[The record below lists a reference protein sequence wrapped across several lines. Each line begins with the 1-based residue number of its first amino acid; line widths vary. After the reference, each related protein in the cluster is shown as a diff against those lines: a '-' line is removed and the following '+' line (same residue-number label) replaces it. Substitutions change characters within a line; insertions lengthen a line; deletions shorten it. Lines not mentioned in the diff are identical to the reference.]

1 METAA
6 SRAAR
11 PADGPVVTPSHPTA
25 HRPPA
30 APAPS
35 AAPPAPPPA
44 PSSRIILDAITFDD
58 VLLIPSRSD
67 VLPADADTSTRL
79 TRTIRLNIP
88 LISAPMDTVTE
99 SALAIALAQE
109 GGIGIIHKNLPPEVQ
124 AREVAKV
131 KRSAH
136 GVITHPVTLHPDD
149 TVGDAVKLM
158 RKFNVSGFPV
168 VEHHGAASALGATGG
183 SPASTPAGAAD
194 PEDTAPRSRGRVV
207 GILTRRDLKF
217 VENDATPVR
226 EVMTKGRLITAPA
239 GTTLAEAEI
248 ILNRN
253 KVEKLILVDERGHLA
268 GLITMRDID
277 RLSQFPRAN
286 TDDGGR
292 LRCGAAIGVHQY
304 DRAEALLAAE
314 VDVITVDT
322 AHGHSE
328 NVLRTVRQLRQ
339 MQSVKQS
346 GLQIIAGN
354 IATAEAARDLIEA
367 GVDAVKVGI
376 GPGSICTTRVVTGVG
391 VPQITAIL
399 EVCRAVAESSRPDTP
414 VIADGGIRMSGD
426 IAKALAAGANCVML
440 GSLFAGLDESPGEL
454 VISSGRRYKTYR
466 GMGSEGAMN
475 AGSADR
481 YGQGPLG
488 TPPGTPPLRGGPT
501 SSTASSSSPSSSPA
515 HLKFVP
521 EGVEGLVPYRGSLAE
536 FTYQLVGGLR
546 SAMGYTGC
554 RTIDELRTRARFCRV
569 TSASVIES
577 HPHDIKI
584 TKESPNY
591 TVEHLRE

>member
-1 METAA
+1 METIP
-6 SRAAR
+6 SRAPT
-11 PADGPVVTPSHPTA
+11 PAAGPVVVNPPSTA
-25 HRPPA
+25 RLPA
-30 APAPS
+30 AGVAPAATGH
-35 AAPPAPPPA
+35 AAP
-44 PSSRIILDAITFDD
+44 RILLDAITFDD
-58 VLLIPSRSD
+58 VLLIPARSD
-67 VLPADADTSTRL
+67 LLPADADTSTRL
-79 TRTIRLNIP
+79 TSAIRLNIP
-88 LISAPMDTVTE
+88 LVSAPMDTVTE
-99 SALAIALAQE
+99 AALAIALAQE
-109 GGIGIIHKNLPPEVQ
+109 GGIGIIHKNLSPETQ

-136 GVITHPVTLHPDD
+136 GVITDPVTLHPGD

-168 VEHHGAASALGATGG
+168 VEGGHERAKGWHGQAGSAACPCPDT
-183 SPASTPAGAAD
+183 D
-194 PEDTAPRSRGRVV
+194 DTAPRSRGKVV

-226 EVMTKGRLITAPA
+226 DVMTKGRLITAPPT
-239 GTTLAEAEI
+239 TTLAEAEV
-248 ILNRN
+248 ILNKN
-253 KVEKLILVDERGHLA
+253 KVEKLILVDDRGHLA

-286 TDDGGR
+286 TDERGR

-314 VDVITVDT
+314 VDVIIVDT

-328 NVLRTVRQLRQ
+328 NVLRTVRELKARHPEAQ
-339 MQSVKQS
+339 V
-346 GLQIIAGN
+346 IAGN
-354 IATAEAARDLIEA
+354 IATAEAARDLIDA

-391 VPQITAIL
+391 VPQISAIF
-399 EVCRAVAESSRPDTP
+399 EACRGVAESSRPDTP
-414 VIADGGIRMSGD
+414 VIADGGVRMSGD
-426 IAKALAAGANCVML
+426 IAKAIAAGASCVML

-481 YGQGPLG
+481 YGQGPG
-488 TPPGTPPLRGGPT
+488 ATGGYGAT
-501 SSTASSSSPSSSPA
+501 GGLSASAGAGPKPSSPA
-515 HLKFVP
+515 QLKFVP

-546 SAMGYTGC
+546 AAMGYTGC
-554 RTIDELRTRARFCRV
+554 RTIDELRSRARFCRV
-569 TSASVIES
+569 SSASVVEN